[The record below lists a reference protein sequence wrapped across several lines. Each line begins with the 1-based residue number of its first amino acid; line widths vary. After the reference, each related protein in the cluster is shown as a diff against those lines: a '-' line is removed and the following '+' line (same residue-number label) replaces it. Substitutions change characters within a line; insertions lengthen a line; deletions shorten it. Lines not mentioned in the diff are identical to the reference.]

1 MSSVNKVILVGRLGK
16 DPDVR
21 YTQDN
26 MPVANISLATSQRW
40 KDKQS
45 GDTKEEAEWHK
56 IVFYG
61 RQAEVAEQYLKKG
74 ALIYI
79 EGRLKTRKYTGQDG
93 IDRYTTEIIADT
105 LQMLG
110 SRADNEQQDNSGFS
124 SPTQSAPKQRPTNT
138 SANAYA
144 QAKAGSNRQAPT
156 STASQ
161 GVGDMDDNVP
171 F

>member
-26 MPVANISLATSQRW
+26 TPVANISLATSQRW
-40 KDKQS
+40 KDKN
-45 GDTKEEAEWHK
+45 TNEFREETEWHK
-56 IVFYG
+56 VIFYN

-93 IDRYTTEIIADT
+93 IDRYVTEIIADT

-110 SRADNEQQDNSGFS
+110 SRADNEQQNNSFGS
-124 SPTQSAPKQRPTNT
+124 NSPAPTQKTAS

-144 QAKAGSNRQAPT
+144 QASGRAVRQAPPPT
-156 STASQ
+156 TAQ
-161 GVGDMDDNVP
+161 GVGDMSDDVP

>member
-1 MSSVNKVILVGRLGK
+1 MSSVNKVILVGPLGK

-26 MPVANISLATSQRW
+26 TPVANISLATSQRW
-40 KDKQS
+40 KDKN
-45 GDTKEEAEWHK
+45 TNEFREETEWHK
-56 IVFYG
+56 VIFYN

-93 IDRYTTEIIADT
+93 IDRYVTEIIADT

-110 SRADNEQQDNSGFS
+110 SRADNEQQDNSAFS
-124 SPTQSAPKQRPTNT
+124 SPSQSAPKQRPTNH

-144 QAKAGSNRQAPT
+144 QAKAGSNRQAPPPT
-156 STASQ
+156 TSQ
-161 GVGDMDDNVP
+161 GVGDMSDDVP